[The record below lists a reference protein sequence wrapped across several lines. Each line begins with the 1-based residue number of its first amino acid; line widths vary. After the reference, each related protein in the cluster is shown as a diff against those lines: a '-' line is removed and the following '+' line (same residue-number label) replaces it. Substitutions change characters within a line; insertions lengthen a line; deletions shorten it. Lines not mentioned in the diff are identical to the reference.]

1 MQKNPKEDTIQSS
14 DAWQVIREIKYTDQ
28 LQNMVDY
35 HNTHHFVNFR
45 LTLVM
50 EPDREED

>member
-1 MQKNPKEDTIQSS
+1 MPTSNEDTKQASA
-14 DAWQVIREIKYTDQ
+14 AWQVIAEIKYTDQ

-35 HNTHHFVNFR
+35 HNTHHFRNFR

-50 EPDREED
+50 EPDREEG